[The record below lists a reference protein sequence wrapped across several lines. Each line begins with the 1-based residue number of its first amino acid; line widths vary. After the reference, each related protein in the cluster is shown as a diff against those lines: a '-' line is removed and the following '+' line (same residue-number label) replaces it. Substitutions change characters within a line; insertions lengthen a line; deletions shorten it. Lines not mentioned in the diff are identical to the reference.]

1 MDDEVH
7 SGYCEPMGPLK
18 SLEYT
23 TCPCPE
29 RLETFVSN
37 CASAAKARPRIS
49 TIKNLV
55 IVLILF
61 RSQARAGLRGEKK
74 RHQVPLLLGI
84 ERLQQALR
92 HERDGGGFHAEDIGL
107 LNRDILSRDLAE
119 DDLIV
124 VIVQQHAGFG
134 PAVFELHVVSEVVRV
149 EGRAGLHDVLKHG
162 G

>member
-74 RHQVPLLLGI
+74 RHQVPLLLSI

-92 HERDGGGFHAEDIGL
+92 HERDGGGFHAENIGL
-107 LNRDILSRDLAE
+107 LNRNILSRDLAE
-119 DDLIV
+119 HDLIMV
-124 VIVQQHAGFG
+124 VVQHHARFG
-134 PAVFELHVVSEVVRV
+134 PSVFEFHVVCNV
-149 EGRAGLHDVLKHG
+149 AGVDGGARFNDVLGH
-162 G
+162 